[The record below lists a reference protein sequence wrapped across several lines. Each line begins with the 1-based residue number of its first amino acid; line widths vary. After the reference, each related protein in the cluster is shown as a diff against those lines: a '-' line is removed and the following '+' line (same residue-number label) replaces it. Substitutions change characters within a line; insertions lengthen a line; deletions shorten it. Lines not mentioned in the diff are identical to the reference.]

1 MLCPVF
7 IFLGI
12 ASVAAQSAQM
22 VRPSRQETLLN
33 GLRTAVFQRKDSERV
48 YLKLRINAGAAFDL
62 QGKEGTM
69 ALLAGSFFPN
79 PTARDYFREDLGGS
93 LEISTTYDYIQISA
107 SARPDEFLA
116 LIESIANAV
125 ANPTIDKQTIASLK
139 QAQLAR
145 IAEAESQPAYRG
157 ESAVLAR
164 LFGSFPYGRP
174 VNGTRLSLANIDFA
188 DVIDARQRFLVAD
201 NSTLAISGPVDP
213 NLAVRAAKRFFGA
226 WSKAD
231 KSVPATFRQ
240 PEPPARE
247 VSVIEEE
254 SMPDFWI
261 AVRGV
266 ARGDVDFPAAEIF
279 AEILKAR
286 LGQNLTASDVPAYV
300 KNRAYLLRGAVVI
313 GFPIGEKV
321 DGGEFIR
328 SLIAKPIEQSEFEA
342 AKSRAASAYQNSG
355 GDDIWLDSQTYKSTT
370 AANAAAAISSAS
382 IADVRT
388 LANRLAAEPVAAV
401 RFAKKPVP
409 AVEK

>member
-1 MLCPVF
+1 MLFPVF
-7 IFLGI
+7 VFFGI
-12 ASVAAQSAQM
+12 AGVAAQSAQT

-33 GLRTAVFQRKDSERV
+33 GLRTAVFQRKDSELV

-69 ALLAGSFFPN
+69 ALLAGAFFPN
-79 PTARDYFREDLGGS
+79 PNAGDYFREDLGGNI
-93 LEISTTYDYIQISA
+93 EISTTYDYIQISA

-116 LIESIANAV
+116 LIEAIANAV

-139 QAQLAR
+139 QVQLAK
-145 IAEAESQPAYRG
+145 IAAAESEPTYRG
-157 ESAVLAR
+157 ESSVLAR

-188 DVIDARQRFLVAD
+188 DVIDAKQRFLVAD
-201 NSTLAISGPVDP
+201 NSTLAISGTVDP
-213 NLAVRAAKRFFGA
+213 NLAIRAAKRFFGA

-240 PEPPARE
+240 PDPPAGE

-254 SMPDFWI
+254 SIPDFWI

-266 ARGDVDFPAAEIF
+266 ARGDVDFPAAEIL
-279 AEILKAR
+279 AEILRAR
-286 LGQNLTASDVPAYV
+286 LGQNLAASTAPAYV

-321 DGGEFIR
+321 DGSEFIR
-328 SLIAKPIEQSEFEA
+328 SLIAKPIEQSEFDA
-342 AKSRAASAYQNSG
+342 AKRRAAAAYRNSG
-355 GDDIWLDSQTYKSTT
+355 SDDVWLDSLTYKSTNT
-370 AANAAAAISSAS
+370 ADAAAAISAAG
-382 IADVRT
+382 IADVRS

-401 RFAKKPVP
+401 RFVKKPVP